1 MIRVLQVTGGLN
13 TGGLETVAMNVARYA
28 DPSKVTFDFLVYG
41 SKTGAYEKEAEER
54 GFRVIHTEGR
64 GNPIRQYA
72 RIRDALKKYG
82 PYDVVYSHSFFNSG
96 IVVRAAK
103 KAGVK
108 KTIAHAHQAE
118 RPVDKRF
125 DRRIFYALMRKW
137 LNRYADVRLAC
148 SAAAGKHVFGKDS
161 RFTVVLNGI
170 EIDRFRYSADSR
182 RKIRE
187 ELGLQEDA
195 FVLGNIGRISPAK
208 NHRFMVD
215 VLCETLKTDPDAR
228 LLLVGDGPLRGET
241 EAYIREK
248 GVSDHVIM
256 TGRRH
261 DVPELLS
268 AIDIFL
274 IPSIHEGV
282 GISAIEAQ
290 ASGLVTLASD
300 TIPPEV
306 KASRLLE
313 FLPIDRG
320 AKVWADAI
328 AAKKADAGTREDV
341 KAELTASG
349 YDIAGC
355 MKQVEQFLLS

>member
-28 DPSKVTFDFLVYG
+28 DPSRVTFDFLVYG
-41 SKTGAYEKEAEER
+41 DQVGAYEKEAEER
-54 GFRVIHTEGR
+54 GFRVIHISGG
-64 GNPIRQYA
+64 GNRVRQYI
-72 RIRDALKKYG
+72 RIRDTLKKYG

-108 KTIAHAHQAE
+108 KCIAHAHQAE
-118 RPVDKRF
+118 RPVDRRF
-125 DRRIFYALMRKW
+125 DRRIFYALMRRW
-137 LNRYADVRLAC
+137 LNRYADIRLAC
-148 SAAAGKHVFGKDS
+148 SSAAGRHVFGKDS
-161 RFTVVLNGI
+161 SFTVVLNGI
-170 EIDRFRYSADSR
+170 DIDRFRYSETGR
-182 RKIRE
+182 RKIRK
-187 ELGLQEDA
+187 ELGLAGDE

-208 NHRFMVD
+208 NHRFMID
-215 VLCETLKTDPDAR
+215 VLCEVLKTEPDVR
-228 LLLVGDGPLRGET
+228 LLLVGDGPLRGAT
-241 EAYIREK
+241 EEYIREK
-248 GVSDHVIM
+248 GAGDHVIM

-320 AKVWADAI
+320 AKIWADAI
-328 AAKKADAGTREDV
+328 AGKRTSLVREDM
-341 KAELTASG
+341 KAELSASG
-349 YDIAGC
+349 YDIVRC
-355 MKQVEQFLLS
+355 MKQIEEFLIS